1 MSSPERRSER
11 GIRTIIAV
19 NHSVRNLTHEKLST
33 IHSVCKV
40 LLMNSAQT
48 KMNLADP
55 ETFSA
60 VFAEHERGV
69 YAAALRVTANPT
81 SAQDVVQDVFM
92 RIWKRPERFDPSRG
106 EIGPF
111 LRLMARSRA
120 LDLWREGDA
129 SNRANDRYK
138 SAVDFEPVK
147 VDARPD
153 EVCEESELR
162 TGLRSIVRELPDA
175 QREAVVLA
183 YWGGLTSE
191 EIATRSNVPVGT
203 AKSRVRLGISRL
215 REHAD
220 LAAVAA

>member
-1 MSSPERRSER
+1 MN
-11 GIRTIIAV
+11 TAQ
-19 NHSVRNLTHEKLST
+19 KKFDLS
-33 IHSVCKV
+33 
-40 LLMNSAQT
+40 
-48 KMNLADP
+48 DP

-92 RIWKRPERFDPSRG
+92 RLWNRPDRFDPSRG

-129 SNRANDRYK
+129 SNRATDRYK
-138 SAVDFEPVK
+138 SAVEFEPVK
-147 VDARPD
+147 LDSRPD
-153 EVCEESELR
+153 EVCEEAELR
-162 TGLRSIVRELPDA
+162 SGLRSIVRELPDA

-191 EIATRSNVPVGT
+191 EIAKKASVPVGT
-203 AKSRVRLGISRL
+203 AKSRVRLGVSRL

-220 LAAVAA
+220 IQLVAA

>member
-1 MSSPERRSER
+1 MSRSLR
-11 GIRTIIAV
+11 GIHRIM
-19 NHSVRNLTHEKLST
+19 HPKHCVRNLTHELIET
-33 IHSVCKV
+33 VHIMCKV
-40 LLMNSAQT
+40 VH
-48 KMNLADP
+48 MNLAQEKIDLSNP
-55 ETFSA
+55 DCFSA

-69 YAAALRVTANPT
+69 YGAALRVTGNPT

-92 RIWKRPERFDPSRG
+92 RLWKRPDRFDPSRG

-129 SNRANDRYK
+129 SSRATDRFK
-138 SAVDFEPVK
+138 SASDFEPVK
-147 VDARPD
+147 VDSRPD
-153 EVCEESELR
+153 EVCEAQESQSS
-162 TGLRSIVRELPDA
+162 LRSIVRELPDA

-191 EIATRSNVPVGT
+191 EIAKKAKVPVGT

-215 REHAD
+215 REHSD
-220 LAAVAA
+220 LAAIAA

>member
-1 MSSPERRSER
+1 MRLVQSGDRHGALACIVAELC
-11 GIRTIIAV
+11 
-19 NHSVRNLTHEKLST
+19 VRNLTQDHLPT
-33 IHSVCKV
+33 FHRLCKV
-40 LLMNSAQT
+40 LTMNPAQ
-48 KMNLADP
+48 KQLNLSDP
-55 ETFSA
+55 ETFSQ

-69 YAAALRVTANPT
+69 YASALRVTGNPT

-92 RIWKRPERFDPSRG
+92 RLWKRPDRFDPSRG

-129 SNRANDRYK
+129 SNRATDRYK
-138 SAVDFEPVK
+138 SAVEFEAVK

-162 TGLRSIVRELPDA
+162 SGLRSIVRELPDA

-191 EIATRSNVPVGT
+191 EIAQRAQVPVGT

-215 REHAD
+215 REHSE
-220 LAAVAA
+220 LGLVAA